1 MKKLFYLLFVMCTVV
16 FTACSS
22 DDDNKSEIPQLNFEK
37 SNYTLASK
45 TVDIKLIADAPAAGT
60 ISVPVSF
67 SGAATETTDFTASAN
82 AFTFKAGETE
92 AVITLT
98 RVEGSAG
105 DENKTLTVNLGNAPA
120 GYNIGVM
127 SYTTVTLLSKNG
139 VIMSFEDEKG
149 ILTLTTSYSAAL
161 TSMSGSTYKATDDL
175 SLNVEVDPS
184 STAVEGVHFDFVDGK
199 KYVTIAKGKNKGTVS
214 LKFLKK
220 EKGKDKLVLRLS
232 DRDGFAYGNNPAIT
246 ITIQGACNL
255 EGTWAFKEV
264 SNFSYWKDNMG
275 ISSTDMTNFPT
286 GTSADQITFTGNS
299 YTEYTFTPELS
310 GSLKNYFGSTIRK
323 VKFKVEEVKEL
334 WEQSYIEMH
343 SIPINVSVYTF
354 PNINGKFS
362 STQLDIREAE
372 VSFRSITVDGKE
384 ILECTIDD
392 YIPTDFLA
400 EAWEGNFQYWEETPP
415 MLSNP
420 LRIHF
425 TRVE

>member
-139 VIMSFEDEKG
+139 IIMSFEDEKG

-232 DRDGFAYGNNPAIT
+232 DRDGFAYGNNPAMT
-246 ITIQGACNL
+246 ITIQGAYNL
-255 EGTWAFKEV
+255 EGTWAFKKV
-264 SNFSYWKDNMG
+264 SNLSYWENSMG
-275 ISSTDMTNFPT
+275 VDVSNFPT

-299 YTEYTFTPELS
+299 YTEYTFIPQLS
-310 GSLKNYFGSTIRK
+310 GSLKNYFGLTERT
-323 VKFKVEEVKEL
+323 VKFKAEEVKEL
-334 WEQSYIEMH
+334 YEENLTAMRSR
-343 SIPINVSVYTF
+343 PINVSVYTF
-354 PNINGKFS
+354 PNINEKFS
-362 STQLDIREAE
+362 ATDPNIREAV
-372 VSFRSITVDGKE
+372 VSFRTITVDGEE

-392 YIPTDFLA
+392 FIPTDFLID
-400 EAWEGNFQYWEETPP
+400 AWEAFIKDLGDMPP
-415 MLSNP
+415 MLTNP